1 MSLLNWFRRQPRVAA
16 SIALIIF
23 SAFAISAK
31 TTQTT
36 PQSGEQVFNLA
47 DFNPVGD
54 GVADDGPA
62 LQRALDAL
70 ANAGGGTLLIPAGK
84 YRISTPVEK
93 DFSSVPGAK
102 VTIQGVPSTTM
113 PAPPT
118 ADGEQL
124 AASLDLVSEFIPA
137 TSADKSAITISNLRQ
152 FLIEHVCFTGIETA
166 ETDAFITL
174 YMLDIDQATVRHC
187 EFYGISTFGL
197 VAGLGGGN
205 VIRAVRSEISIETT
219 VFLGITAN
227 SGAYAPIV
235 ENIEWKRFSI
245 SNSIFIDYGTRSFF
259 GKTGLGAPLS
269 WINIANAAAI
279 TPESPRREVIV
290 RDTFLDEGGW
300 VGISSFPRSWDPAT
314 APIDLVYITGLKMN
328 VSNMGTA
335 GHLFYDVN
343 NLLIE
348 NSHYGW
354 SHNTVA
360 AIDLNRLEGHA
371 ILDRLTCIDDADRIR
386 TDDRLQRLTVI
397 NSTYREIESQAQ
409 TITEL
414 VTALENDPVQYV
426 RQRFVSMLGRGPDA
440 AAHFYWSDLLIKCGT
455 NNECITQQH
464 AALNEY
470 LSRQPKENFA
480 LTGTVKDENG
490 APLSGVAVSLTGSQ
504 STVME
509 TDSQGNFRFSGLPTS
524 GVYTLAVNK
533 RHYTFTTANQT
544 FVHPHADVTVAL
556 SASLNR
562 HTIEGRIT
570 RQDGNG
576 ISNVVV
582 QIAESPTTI
591 TTTDEDGF
599 YSFTELAAGKNYTIV
614 PSLADFVFTPVQ
626 TTFND
631 LSEDRVLDFDCKLT
645 SFSLTGTVT
654 DENGDP
660 ITDATVQLTG
670 SKSFTMMTDSQ
681 GMFRFTGLPTSG
693 SYTVAVDKRHYS
705 LETSSRSFAQ
715 PIDNVE
721 VAFSASLNQYS
732 ITGRLTRPSG
742 SGMSGVVV
750 QLAQIPTATATT
762 DANGF
767 YSFAD
772 LDAGGS
778 YTVVPLANGFVFG
791 PVTTTFDDLSL
802 NRTANFVGKL
812 KPELHMTD
820 GSPFAALDSVNFMVQ
835 PSSLFSSMGF
845 STDGFMRVMI
855 FASNVEPFSSPS
867 QLSVQAK
874 DDGGQTHTLQVEFI
888 GEVPGQS
895 WLKQLNVKVP
905 SQSLSGKCV
914 QLKLIVADVNSNEA
928 RVCIGK

>member
-1 MSLLNWFRRQPRVAA
+1 MSLFNRFLRQPRVAA
-16 SIALIIF
+16 SIALIVF

-31 TTQTT
+31 TTPTT
-36 PQSGEQVFNLA
+36 PQSGGQVFNLA

-102 VTIQGVPSTTM
+102 LTIQGVPSTTM

-137 TSADKSAITISNLRQ
+137 TGADKSAITISNLRQ
-152 FLIEHVCFTGIETA
+152 LLIEHVCFTGIETA

-197 VAGLGGGN
+197 VPNQGGGN
-205 VIRAVRSEISIETT
+205 LIRAIRSDMSIETT
-219 VFLGITAN
+219 VFLGSTAN
-227 SGAYAPIV
+227 SGSNAPVV

-245 SNSIFIDYGTRSFF
+245 SNSIFIDYGLRSFF
-259 GKTGLGAPLS
+259 GKTGLGAPFS

-279 TPESPRREVIV
+279 TPESPRREVVV

-300 VGISSFPRSWDPAT
+300 VGLSSFPRNWSPDT
-314 APIDLVYITGLKMN
+314 GPIDLIYISGLKMN

-354 SHNTVA
+354 SHNTIA
-360 AIDLNRLEGHA
+360 ALDLNRLEGHA
-371 ILDRLTCIDDADRIR
+371 ILDRLTCIADADRIR

-414 VTALENDPVQYV
+414 VTAPENDPVQHV
-426 RQRFVSMLGRGPDA
+426 RQRFVSVLGRQPDA

-455 NNECITQQH
+455 NIECVNQQQ
-464 AALNEY
+464 AALNSY
-470 LSRQPKENFA
+470 LSKLPKENFSIA
-480 LTGTVKDENG
+480 GTVKDENG
-490 APLSGVAVSLTGSQ
+490 APLSGVAVNVTGSQ
-504 STVME
+504 LIAMQ

-524 GVYTLAVNK
+524 GVYTVAVNK
-533 RHYTFTTANQT
+533 RHYTFTTPSQT
-544 FVHPHADVTVAL
+544 LTHPHTDVTLAL
-556 SASLNR
+556 NATLNR

-570 RQDGNG
+570 RQDGDG

-582 QIAESPTTI
+582 QMAELPTTI
-591 TTTDEDGF
+591 ATTDEDGF
-599 YSFTELAAGKNYTIV
+599 YSFPELAAGKNYTVI
-614 PSLADFVFTPVQ
+614 PSLADFVFTPVN

-631 LSEDRVLDFDCKLT
+631 LSEDRVLDFDGKLT
-645 SFSLTGTVT
+645 IFSLTGTVT

-660 ITDATVQLTG
+660 VTDATVQLTG
-670 SKSFTMMTDSQ
+670 SKSSTMMTDSQ
-681 GMFRFTGLPTSG
+681 GMFRFTSLPTSG

-705 LETSSRSFAQ
+705 LETNSRSIAQ
-715 PIDNVE
+715 PIDHVE
-721 VAFSASLNQYS
+721 VAFNARLNQHS
-732 ITGRLTRPSG
+732 ITGRLTRLDG

-762 DANGF
+762 DASGF

-778 YTVVPLANGFVFG
+778 YTVVPLSNGFVFG

-802 NRTANFVGKL
+802 DRTANFVGKL
-812 KPELHMTD
+812 QPELHMTG

-835 PSSLFSSMGF
+835 PSSLFSSLGF

-855 FASNVEPFSSPS
+855 FASNVEPVSSPS
-867 QLSVQAK
+867 QVSVQAK
-874 DDGGQTHTLQVEFI
+874 DDNGQIHTLQVEFI
-888 GEVPGQS
+888 GEVPGQN

-914 QLKLIVADVNSNEA
+914 QLKLTVAEINSNEA
-928 RVCIGK
+928 RICIGK